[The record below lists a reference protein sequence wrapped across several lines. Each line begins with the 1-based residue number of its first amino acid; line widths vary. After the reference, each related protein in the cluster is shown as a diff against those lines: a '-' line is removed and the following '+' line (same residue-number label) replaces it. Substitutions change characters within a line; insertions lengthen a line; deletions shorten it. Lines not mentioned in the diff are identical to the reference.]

1 MCNHLVVLQ
10 MKEPVLMVSPDA
22 NPVIMALF
30 KDVIV
35 EKHSDEN
42 AAAAGLQSHQSNF
55 KIQLL
60 S

>member
-1 MCNHLVVLQ
+1 

-22 NPVIMALF
+22 NPVIMAPF